1 MIGFLVCGRIGPAT
15 VPIVQNPGCVSRLG
29 VSYLPSRLTPSL
41 YPAENLALVLE
52 CGIVWLANVVFIPR
66 FRKLVHF
73 AGTIKGIGL

>member
-1 MIGFLVCGRIGPAT
+1 M
-15 VPIVQNPGCVSRLG
+15 
-29 VSYLPSRLTPSL
+29 SYLPGRLTPSL

-73 AGTIKGIGL
+73 AGTIKGIGP